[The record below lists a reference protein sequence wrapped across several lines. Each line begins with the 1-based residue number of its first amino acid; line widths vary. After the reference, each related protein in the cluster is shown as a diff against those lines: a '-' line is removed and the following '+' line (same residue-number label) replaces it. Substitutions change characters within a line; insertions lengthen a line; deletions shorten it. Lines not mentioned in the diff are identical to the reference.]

1 MQRVRSEMGHVV
13 TNASAISVMAN
24 NDGDITLTGR
34 VLSSELDA
42 LLSTINKVPGVNQ
55 IINRLDAPDTPEAVA
70 GGDAGEEK
78 APGGG
83 GKGTGSR
90 ILTSF
95 FSSVRP
101 DPQVAPWLVA
111 PPPGVCRHDAAP
123 ADHPH
128 EQGGRR

>member
-55 IINRLDAPDTPEAVA
+55 IINRLDAQDTPEAVA
-70 GGDAGEEK
+70 GGDAGTT
-78 APGGG
+78 AGQ
-83 GKGTGSR
+83 R
-90 ILTSF
+90 L
-95 FSSVRP
+95 
-101 DPQVAPWLVA
+101 
-111 PPPGVCRHDAAP
+111 
-123 ADHPH
+123 
-128 EQGGRR
+128 